1 MPLLLPVTQ
10 PAPKRC
16 AWPHLPRFTVAHPL
30 LYREPP
36 LATKRIALRN
46 PVYNESL
53 CKGLLEE
60 LVAELLDTPLP
71 PLQECLH
78 VKLYF

>member
-1 MPLLLPVTQ
+1 MCMATSPQIYGRTSTIIP
-10 PAPKRC
+10 
-16 AWPHLPRFTVAHPL
+16 
-30 LYREPP
+30 REPP